1 MLDLGIIESTPQ
13 SQPPRQPPLV
23 GFAVP
28 LPPPQIPSGPFKL
41 VHTPTS
47 QAMRTEPI
55 CFRFRTRRIHAIATQ
70 ADREH
75 PNVLL
80 LQVNPSA
87 IEKLIQIAT
96 SLLPSALRMW
106 LRASFP
112 EWSLP
117 SCLVLKKC
125 KVGWDEEFEAEKA
138 TYKHLEQLQGILI
151 PEYYG
156 EVRHGGTRACLLSDI
171 GGACMATPAGAM
183 LAMTEFR
190 DMITATLT
198 TLAEF
203 GVLPDDTKLDNF
215 HLVGDKVMAVD
226 LETVS
231 KVTSKEDVAA
241 EVASVRDCLARQYA
255 ANQRCFWDDGQL
267 QQA

>member
-1 MLDLGIIESTPQ
+1 
-13 SQPPRQPPLV
+13 
-23 GFAVP
+23 
-28 LPPPQIPSGPFKL
+28 
-41 VHTPTS
+41 
-47 QAMRTEPI
+47 
-55 CFRFRTRRIHAIATQ
+55 
-70 ADREH
+70 
-75 PNVLL
+75 
-80 LQVNPSA
+80 
-87 IEKLIQIAT
+87 
-96 SLLPSALRMW
+96 MW

-117 SCLVLKKC
+117 SRFVLKKC

-138 TYKHLEQLQGILI
+138 AYEHLKQLQGVLI

-156 EVRHGGTRACLLSDI
+156 EARHNGTRACLLSDI
-171 GGACMATPAGAM
+171 GGACMATPAGAV

-190 DMITATLT
+190 DMITTTLT

-203 GVLPDDTKLDNF
+203 GVLPDDIKLDNF
-215 HLVGDKVMAVD
+215 HLVGNKVMAVD

-231 KVTSKEDVAA
+231 KVTTKEDVDT

-255 ANQRCFWDDGQL
+255 ANQRCFWEDGHL